1 MRGMS
6 SIYPATSATSAVAP
20 LPSPALPAPQP
31 PPPRSTDPLKG
42 DFYAEAGDG
51 DGIPTPDI

>member
-1 MRGMS
+1 MS